1 MRADARKGQLDMLL
15 LAVLD
20 EAPAHGY
27 LLIERLREAS
37 GCAFD
42 LSEGT
47 VYPALHRLERSG
59 VLESSWDEASPR
71 RRRVYAVAGNG
82 TRDGLAGQGYRVPHP
97 VRYRVRQQVRVAP
110 ARCGHLV

>member
-1 MRADARKGQLDMLL
+1 MRADALKGHLDMLL

-27 LLIERLREAS
+27 LVIERLREAS
-37 GCAFD
+37 GRAFD

-71 RRRVYAVAGNG
+71 RRRIYAVTGKGRTA
-82 TRDGLAGQGYRVPHP
+82 LAERRAEWHGFAAAVG
-97 VRYRVRQQVRVAP
+97 RVAGVSH
-110 ARCGHLV
+110 A